1 MAEKKPTFENNIDV
15 TNYHYAIVNI
25 LQKYRKAL
33 ENLGYT
39 YDDIVQIGY
48 VGILKAKRKFDESK
62 GYTFLTYATRVIHG
76 EYIHAIQDDKYHVHE
91 YRKQVGTLFSLNTK
105 INDIVFGEVEYQELI
120 VGMEDIEFSSIFL
133 KDSLEKL
140 TDEEKQLLYL
150 NFYLEHSKR
159 AIGKMLNMRD
169 WEVSRKIKRI
179 LEKLRKELEVA

>member
-1 MAEKKPTFENNIDV
+1 MADKKPTFENNIDV
-15 TNYHYAIVNI
+15 TDYHYAIVNI

-39 YDDIVQIGY
+39 YEDIVQIGY

-91 YRKQVGTLFSLNTK
+91 YRKQIGTLFSINAPV
-105 INDIVFGEVEYQELI
+105 NDIVFGEVEYQELI
-120 VGMEDIEFSSIFL
+120 IGMEDIDFDNMFL
-133 KDSLEKL
+133 KHSIENLSDIERK
-140 TDEEKQLLYL
+140 LLYL
-150 NFYLEHSKR
+150 NFYLGYSKR
-159 AIGKMLNMRD
+159 AISKMFDMKE

-179 LEKLRKELEVA
+179 LAKLKKELEVA